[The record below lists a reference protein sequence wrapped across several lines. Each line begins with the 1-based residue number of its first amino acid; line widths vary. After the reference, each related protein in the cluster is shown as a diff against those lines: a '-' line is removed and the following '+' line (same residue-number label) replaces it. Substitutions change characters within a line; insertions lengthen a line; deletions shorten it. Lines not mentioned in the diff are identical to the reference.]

1 MGNCSQI
8 NNTTIK
14 GTSAVTYDSTPLP
27 CTDVATCDGLN
38 VILSKFNNVICSAT
52 ASVNILI
59 EEVTNITE
67 DIMIIT
73 DQLEDI
79 NNQIFIC
86 CPICDFTGTADQLPD
101 PTTTTTSSSSTS
113 TSTTTSSSS
122 TTSTTSSTTTVPP
135 TTTTTSS
142 TTIAPIIPT
151 YSLAESQNFTGG
163 SPFGFSDSLRIGTPS
178 GRADSFGINYLGT
191 SSTSWK
197 TLVVTGF
204 NPDYDGDGNTLW
216 TLQITTGGGTPSYPH
231 SLDVTGI
238 ANDSGPTFTVVYNDP
253 SGTHRASGQY
263 CRITYYIIDS
273 NNQQGASATLTI
285 GAQ

>member
-1 MGNCSQI
+1 MAECSQI
-8 NNTTIK
+8 NNITIK
-14 GTSAVTYDSTPLP
+14 GTSVVTYDSTPLP
-27 CTDVATCDGLN
+27 CTDVNTCDGLN
-38 VILSKFNNVICSAT
+38 TILAKFDTIICNVT
-52 ASVNILI
+52 DSVNTL
-59 EEVTNITE
+59 TE
-67 DIMIIT
+67 DITNLTEDLIIII
-73 DQLEDI
+73 DDVINI
-79 NNQIFIC
+79 NNQLNIC
-86 CPICDFTGTADQLPD
+86 C
-101 PTTTTTSSSSTS
+101 PTTTTTSSSTTTTSSS
-113 TSTTTSSSS
+113 TSTTT
-122 TTSTTSSTTTVPP
+122 TTTTAVPTTTTTTTVAP

-163 SPFGFSDSLRIGTPS
+163 SPFSFSDSLTIGTPS

-216 TLQITTGGGTPSYPH
+216 TLQITTGGGTPSYPQ
-231 SLDVTGI
+231 SVDVTGI
-238 ANDSGPTFTVVYNDP
+238 ANANGPTFDVVYNDP

>member
-1 MGNCSQI
+1 MADCSQI

-27 CTDVATCDGLN
+27 CTDVNTCDGLN
-38 VILSKFNNVICSAT
+38 TILAKFDTIICNVT
-52 ASVNILI
+52 DSVNTL
-59 EEVTNITE
+59 TE
-67 DIMIIT
+67 DITNLTEDLMIII
-73 DQLEDI
+73 DDVINI
-79 NNQIFIC
+79 NNQLNIC
-86 CPICDFTGTADQLPD
+86 C
-101 PTTTTTSSSSTS
+101 PTTTTTSSS
-113 TSTTTSSSS
+113 TSTTT
-122 TTSTTSSTTTVPP
+122 TTTTAVPTTTTTTTVPP

-163 SPFGFSDSLRIGTPS
+163 SPFSFSDSLMIGTPS

-216 TLQITTGGGTPSYPH
+216 TLQITTGGGTPSYPQ
-231 SLDVTGI
+231 SVDVTGI
-238 ANDSGPTFTVVYNDP
+238 ANASGPTFDVVYNDP

-285 GAQ
+285 GVQ